1 MSGLEGQRA
10 VLAAKFRAILP
21 HLDERQRRLL
31 IGAEAQSL
39 GHGGI
44 RAVARAAGVREATVS
59 VGMRELDSKE
69 APLGRIRRPGG
80 GRKRVVDLNPA
91 VREAL
96 LMLVEPDVR
105 GDPMSPLRW
114 TTKFTRKLAEQL
126 TRQGHKISADTV
138 GDLLREEGFSLQSNA
153 KTLEGKQHPDR
164 DAQFHYLNEQAR
176 DHQDSGAPVIS
187 VDTKKKELVG
197 PFKNNGR
204 EWEPRGEPVRVD
216 THDFPDRELGR
227 AVPYGIYDVAA
238 NTGWVNVGTDHDTAA
253 FAVESIRRWWNG
265 AGRAAYPTAGRLLI
279 TADAGGSNGYRT
291 RTWKTELARFAA
303 EAGLAITVCHLP
315 PGTSK
320 WNRIEHRLF
329 SHITMNWRGRP
340 LTSHEVIVESIAA
353 TTTKTGLTVHA
364 ELDTNCYPTGIQVS
378 DDEIA
383 ALPITRHRF
392 HGDWNYTLHPQHPL
406 DTTSTSST
414 SDQTTASEPHRLTT
428 YSLQD
433 PELTG
438 MTRQQLSELIDA
450 LTPALEVQRERVL
463 RTRRGHERLV
473 APGTGAK
480 ARLTPAERI
489 LATVLHLR
497 KLATMDLIGQLFG
510 VTAMTISRA
519 KQEVH
524 PLLEAHG
531 HHINTSIAR
540 LRTPAD
546 VARFLASDP
555 TQTKAKK
562 TS

>member
-1 MSGLEGQRA
+1 MSGLERQQG
-10 VLAAKFRAILP
+10 LLEAKFEAILP

-59 VGMRELDSKE
+59 AGVRELDSEE
-69 APLGRIRRPGG
+69 APLGRVRRPGG

-96 LMLVEPDVR
+96 LTLVEPDVR

-114 TTKFTRKLAEQL
+114 TTKSTRKLAEQL
-126 TRQGHKISADTV
+126 TRQGHRICADTV

-164 DAQFHYLNEQAR
+164 DAQFHYLNELAR
-176 DHQDSGAPVIS
+176 NHQDSGEPVIS

-204 EWEPRGEPVRVD
+204 EWEPRGEPVRVG
-216 THDFPDRELGR
+216 THDFPDRELGK

-265 AGRAAYPTAGRLLI
+265 TGQAAYPTAGRLLI

-303 EAGLAITVCHLP
+303 ETGLAITVCHLP

-329 SHITMNWRGRP
+329 CHITMNWRGRP

-383 ALPITRHRF
+383 VLPITRHRF
-392 HGDWNYTLHPQHPL
+392 HGDWNYTLHSQHPL
-406 DTTSTSST
+406 DATATNST
-414 SDQTTASEPHRLTT
+414 SDPGPANRPHGLSRR
-428 YSLQD
+428 SLRD

-438 MTRQQLSELIDA
+438 MTRRQLSELIDA
-450 LTPALEVQRERVL
+450 LTPVLEVQRERVL

-480 ARLTPAERI
+480 AKLTPAERI

-497 KLATMDLIGQLFG
+497 KLATMDLLGQLFG

-519 KQEVH
+519 KQEVL

-531 HHINTSIAR
+531 HRVTTSTAR
-540 LRTPAD
+540 LRTPTD
-546 VARFLASDP
+546 VVTFLATDP
-555 TQTKAKK
+555 TQTKVKK

>member
-10 VLAAKFRAILP
+10 VLTAKFSAILP

-31 IGAEAQSL
+31 IGAEARSL

-44 RAVARAAGVREATVS
+44 RVVARAAGVREATVS
-59 VGMRELDSKE
+59 AGKRELDSGQ

-91 VREAL
+91 VRDAL
-96 LMLVEPDVR
+96 LTLVEPDVR
-105 GDPMSPLRW
+105 RDPMSPLRW
-114 TTKFTRKLAEQL
+114 TTKSTRKLAEQL

-176 DHQDSGAPVIS
+176 THQGSGAPVIS

-291 RTWKTELARFAA
+291 RAWKTELARFAA
-303 EAGLAITVCHLP
+303 EAQLEITVCHLP

-340 LTSHEVIVESIAA
+340 LTSHEVIIQSIAA
-353 TTTKTGLTVHA
+353 TTTKAGLTVHA
-364 ELDTNCYPTGIQVS
+364 ELDTNPYPTGIQVS
-378 DDEIA
+378 DDVIT

-392 HGDWNYTLHPQHPL
+392 HGDWNYTLHPQQPP
-406 DTTSTSST
+406 DAAAANST
-414 SDQTTASEPHRLTT
+414 SDQTSANRPHRLTQH
-428 YSLQD
+428 SLQD

-450 LTPALEVQRERVL
+450 LTPALKVQREEVL

-473 APGTGAK
+473 AAGTGAK
-480 ARLTPAERI
+480 AKLTPAERI
-489 LATVLHLR
+489 LVTVLHLR
-497 KLATMDLIGQLFG
+497 KLATMDLLGQLFD
-510 VTAMTISRA
+510 VTAPTISRA

-524 PLLEAHG
+524 PLLETHG
-531 HHINTSIAR
+531 RHINASTAR
-540 LRTPAD
+540 LQTPAD
-546 VARFLASDP
+546 VATFLASNH
-555 TQTKAKK
+555 TQTKIKK

>member
-44 RAVARAAGVREATVS
+44 REVARAAGVREATVS
-59 VGMRELDSKE
+59 AGRRELDCGE

-96 LMLVEPDVR
+96 LTLVEPDVR

-114 TTKFTRKLAEQL
+114 TTKSTRKLAQEL

-138 GDLLREEGFSLQSNA
+138 GDLLREEGFSLQTNA

-176 DHQDSGAPVIS
+176 DHQDGGAPVIS

-204 EWEPRGEPVRVD
+204 EWEPKGEPVRVD

-227 AVPYGIYDVAA
+227 AVPYDVVA

-353 TTTKTGLTVHA
+353 TTTKAGLTVHA
-364 ELDTNCYPTGIQVS
+364 ELDTNPYPTGIQVS
-378 DDEIA
+378 DDEID

-392 HGDWNYTLHPQHPL
+392 HGDWNYTLHPQHAP
-406 DTTSTSST
+406 DATAINSTSG
-414 SDQTTASEPHRLTT
+414 QAPANRPHHLTQHA
-428 YSLQD
+428 LQD

-438 MTRQQLSELIDA
+438 MTRRQMSELIDA

-473 APGTGAK
+473 GP
-480 ARLTPAERI
+480 
-489 LATVLHLR
+489 
-497 KLATMDLIGQLFG
+497 
-510 VTAMTISRA
+510 
-519 KQEVH
+519 
-524 PLLEAHG
+524 
-531 HHINTSIAR
+531 
-540 LRTPAD
+540 
-546 VARFLASDP
+546 
-555 TQTKAKK
+555 
-562 TS
+562 